1 MRVLVTG
8 ATGKVGRLVTK
19 DLVDAGVAVRA
30 LTRDP
35 AKAVLPDGVEV
46 VAGDLTKPDT
56 LQPVLAGVDRLY
68 LFPEAS
74 TAREVVALAKQAGVR
89 RVVVLSSGAVTG
101 GYDTT
106 FHLPVEQAVEES
118 GLEWTHVRPGEF
130 AANKLS
136 LWGPSIRAE
145 RVVRDA
151 NPDSGWFPVHE
162 QDIADVAVAAL
173 VEDGHAGKAYDIN
186 GPEMINLRAQVRAI
200 AAAIGEEIRF
210 EVVTPIEARK
220 LYIEQ
225 GGFAEEAADFLLGFT
240 NYDGT
245 PIDTETAVDFDP
257 AEFGPLPTAEAV
269 TGKPARTFAQWARD
283 HAVDFR

>member
-8 ATGKVGRLVTK
+8 ATGNVGRLVTK
-19 DLVDAGVAVRA
+19 GLLDAGVEVRA

-35 AKAVLPDGVEV
+35 ARAALPGGVDV
-46 VAGDLTKPDT
+46 VAGNLT
-56 LQPVLAGVDRLY
+56 QPSTVEPALADVDRMY

-74 TAREVVALAKQAGVR
+74 TAREVVALAVRAGVK
-89 RVVVLSSGAVTG
+89 RVVVLSSGAVTAG
-101 GYDTT
+101 FDTT
-106 FHLPVEQAVEES
+106 VHLPVERAAEES

-162 QDIADVAVAAL
+162 QDIADVALAAL
-173 VEDGHAGKAYDIN
+173 LEDGHVGNVYNVN
-186 GPEMINLRAQVRAI
+186 GPAMISLRDQVRAI

-210 EVVTPIEARK
+210 EVLSPAEAREVY
-220 LYIEQ
+220 LAQ
-225 GGFAEEAADFLLGFT
+225 GGFAAESADFLLGFT
-240 NYDGT
+240 DYAGN
-245 PIDTETAVDFDP
+245 PVDPDAAEDVDP
-257 AEFGPLPTAEAV
+257 SQFGPLPTAEAV
-269 TGKPARTFAQWARD
+269 TGRPARTFAQWAHD
-283 HAVDFR
+283 HATDW